1 MPAKQ
6 KVVGPYRVKDTGV
19 GGSVYR
25 VVSMMDNHTNTYEE
39 LNPTRTYL
47 NRQAAYG
54 KCLRLN
60 RRWQERL
67 NPDEY
72 DLLDYW
78 KVATN

>member
-6 KVVGPYRVKDTGV
+6 KVFGPYHVKNIGADGGV
-19 GGSVYR
+19 YM
-25 VVSMMDNHTNTYEE
+25 VVEMVDNTSNTYQE
-39 LNPTRTYL
+39 LRPNRTYL

-60 RRWQERL
+60 RRWQEQL
-67 NPDEY
+67 NPDGD

-78 KVATN
+78 KIATN